1 MSTAPPST
9 RESLTWSLPRL
20 VCSKMVTGGIC
31 CQCWLAQLFPS
42 NPASFSKGICFSTAH
57 FSFATRQRNNEC
69 HVLSCSQALSQKY
82 NVAVRKETPVM
93 LPAWVEDVWTVSS
106 TEILTAQDKRFS
118 HHKCL
123 AMQVSQA
130 TCNVTMQCPCVR
142 ASLSV

>member
-9 RESLTWSLPRL
+9 RESRIWSLPRL

-42 NPASFSKGICFSTAH
+42 NPASFSKGICFPTAH